1 VKRIAVL
8 VFLIVFLNGSFA
20 AVGNDKPNGPAANKI
35 KDAITRATDIAGPN
49 ISEGNKPTDPNAEKI
64 NSIFDRIT
72 QNIYSFLPD
81 IKDSFDGSANATS
94 KLPLPTEYSWIFY
107 LIAFL
112 AGLTILSRIWQM
124 IKGASLGLIN
134 FLKALTI
141 ITSFSNIWE
150 IGKKLFENASIGIFL
165 LLVII
170 HLLGVQLKV
179 TVLILILTIL
189 LGVKGVLFVLV
200 MHYLGIPL

>member
-1 VKRIAVL
+1 MKKAPI
-8 VFLIVFLNGSFA
+8 IVFLMILSVCA
-20 AVGNDKPNGPAANKI
+20 AAEDLNKTSDNPAAKI
-35 KDAITRATDIAGPN
+35 IIGTADRLTHTVTALFPSA
-49 ISEGNKPTDPNAEKI
+49 EGSLNGT
-64 NSIFDRIT
+64 
-72 QNIYSFLPD
+72 
-81 IKDSFDGSANATS
+81 ANTES
-94 KLPLPTEYSWIFY
+94 QLPLPKEYSWIFY

-134 FLKALTI
+134 FLKALAI
-141 ITSFSNIWE
+141 MASFSNILG

-165 LLVII
+165 LLVIT

-179 TVLILILTIL
+179 TVLVLILTIL
-189 LGVKGVLFVLV
+189 LGVKGVLFVLL